1 MEWEIVVPYK
11 ISWNKSQAGGS
22 GGGGG
27 CLYQKAYRKLSLKH
41 TCDVSLH
48 KDLPSLSR
56 FKTYI
61 LLKEQK

>member
-27 CLYQKAYRKLSLKH
+27 GYIKKH
-41 TCDVSLH
+41 TENY
-48 KDLPSLSR
+48 LSN
-56 FKTYI
+56 T
-61 LLKEQK
+61 LVM